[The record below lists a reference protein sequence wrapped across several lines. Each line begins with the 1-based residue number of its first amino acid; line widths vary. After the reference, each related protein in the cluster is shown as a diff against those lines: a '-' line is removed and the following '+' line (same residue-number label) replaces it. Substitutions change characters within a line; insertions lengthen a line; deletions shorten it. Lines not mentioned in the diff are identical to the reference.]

1 MHPFCRIAGPKFL
14 SVGLISISSFC
25 FNDFRMLS
33 WGRVR
38 LQRVDLL
45 CLLISSL
52 CADLS
57 FFSKSVI
64 LASIDMEAGGGFQ
77 FLFFR

>member
-1 MHPFCRIAGPKFL
+1 
-14 SVGLISISSFC
+14 
-25 FNDFRMLS
+25 LS

-45 CLLISSL
+45 CLLISSP
-52 CADLS
+52 CANLS
-57 FFSKSVI
+57 FFSKSVL